1 MSNLPP
7 HWIEKIFECMSLT
20 YGSRFASMW
29 AAVDA
34 EKLKAHWARELGG
47 FLQAPE
53 ALRHALDH
61 MPDDRPPTLPEF
73 RKLCCNA
80 PRKLPPLLE
89 GPKPD
94 LARVKAL
101 VEKAKKNLSIAKLKA
116 PT

>member
-1 MSNLPP
+1 MSSLPKE
-7 HWIEKIFECMSLT
+7 WIEKIFERMSLT
-20 YGSRFASMW
+20 YGSRFTSMW

-47 FLQAPE
+47 FAEVPE
-53 ALRHALDH
+53 AIGHALDH

-101 VEKAKKNLSIAKLKA
+101 FEKAKASIAMSKLKA
-116 PT
+116 PL